1 MASRYLY
8 GAVAAVALTVGVVTA
23 TPANA
28 QIHPDGG
35 LLPLDTHG
43 TVTAVGCLLRSEDG
57 KDFILAKPMQGPLN
71 SVPEAQC
78 SATAGDA
85 ALKLNDAGHRGVSE
99 AMIGRWVEIYGPL
112 EKETSNNPNKIR
124 ELEVKNFRVV
134 PVVPPQK
141 AEAPAP
147 EPQAIV
153 AEVIET
159 PFVPAPVATSGQE
172 PAPLPKTAGYGPT
185 TGLLGAFALA
195 GCLLLRSFRSRQVV

>member
-8 GAVAAVALTVGVVTA
+8 GAVTAVALTVGVVTA

-28 QIHPDGG
+28 QLHPDGG

-43 TVTAVGCLLRSEDG
+43 TVTAAGCLLRSEDG
-57 KDFILAKPMQGPLN
+57 KDFILANPKQGPVN
-71 SVPEAQC
+71 SVSEAQC

-85 ALKLNDAGHRGVSE
+85 ALKLNDARHRGVSE
-99 AMIGRWVEIYGPL
+99 SMIGRWVEIYGPL
-112 EKETSNNPNKIR
+112 EKERSDSPKRMR
-124 ELEVKNFRVV
+124 ELEVKNFRVI

-147 EPQAIV
+147 QPEPIA
-153 AEVIET
+153 AVIEET
-159 PFVPAPVATSGQE
+159 FVPAPVATSGQE

-195 GCLLLRSFRSRQVV
+195 GCLLVRSFRSRQVV

>member
-8 GAVAAVALTVGVVTA
+8 GAVTAVALTVGVVTA
-23 TPANA
+23 SPANA

-57 KDFILAKPMQGPLN
+57 KDFILAKPMQGPVN

-78 SATAGDA
+78 SATAADA
-85 ALKLNDAGHRGVSE
+85 ALKLNDAGNRGVSE

-112 EKETSNNPNKIR
+112 EKERSDNPNKFR

-147 EPQAIV
+147 QPEPIA
-153 AEVIET
+153 AVIEESFT
-159 PFVPAPVATSGQE
+159 PAPVATSGQE

-195 GCLLLRSFRSRQVV
+195 GCLMLRSFRSRQVV